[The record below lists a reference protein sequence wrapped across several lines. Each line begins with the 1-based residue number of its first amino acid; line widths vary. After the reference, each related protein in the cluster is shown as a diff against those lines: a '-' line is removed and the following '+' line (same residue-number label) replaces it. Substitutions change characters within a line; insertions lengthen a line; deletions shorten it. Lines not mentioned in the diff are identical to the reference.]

1 MNQRQCPKYGVA
13 EPARTR
19 LHDISDLCRA
29 DAGSEIFEDIGFAR
43 RYDEADLRRAAID
56 HPVDEVFADRAG
68 PLGRAVEAAADR
80 EKFLREGQR
89 LDARAA
95 TCSRAD
101 APHDPVSNPG
111 ESHAPRRQDAP
122 DSA

>member
-19 LHDISDLCRA
+19 LHDISDLRRA

-56 HPVDEVFADRAG
+56 HPVDEIFTDRAW
-68 PLGRAVEAAADR
+68 PFGRAVEAAADR
-80 EKFLREGQR
+80 EKFIREGQR
-89 LDARAA
+89 LAARA
-95 TCSRAD
+95 TTGSRGD
-101 APHDPVSNPG
+101 APHEQAYKEG
-111 ESHAPRRQDAP
+111 ESP
-122 DSA
+122 DDRSPADE